1 MTAAVLPFVSVVLLW
16 AVFLLDKGYD
26 LDLHRYGLLPR
37 SWKGLI
43 GVFTAP
49 LLHGDIKHIFNNSV
63 AGLMLG
69 WCLMYFYPRNAG
81 RVVAITWLAG
91 GSAVWLMGR
100 TSYHIGASG
109 VVYGMAAFLF
119 FSGILRRQRT
129 LTALSLIIV
138 FFYGGLVWG
147 VFPIVPH
154 MSWESHLWGG
164 LVGGA
169 MAYVY
174 RAIPPAISDP
184 RPAFAD
190 DPDDEL
196 EEDDGVITAG
206 DPGDEAERTRPQ
218 WQVGSTD
225 HGNPATTSSTW
236 DRFDG

>member
-1 MTAAVLPFVSVVLLW
+1 MTAAVLPFVAVVLMW

-26 LDLHRYGLLPR
+26 LDLHQFGLLPR
-37 SWKGLI
+37 SWKGLL

-63 AGLMLG
+63 AALMLG

-81 RVVAITWLAG
+81 RVVAITWLVG
-91 GSAVWLMGR
+91 GLAVWLMGR

-119 FSGILRRQRT
+119 LSGILRRQRT
-129 LTALSLIIV
+129 LTALSLAIV

-147 VFPIVPH
+147 VFPLVPQ

-164 LVGGA
+164 LVGGVL
-169 MAYVY
+169 AYVY

-184 RPAFAD
+184 RPAFED

-196 EEDDGVITAG
+196 DEQDAAMSSV
-206 DPGDEAERTRPQ
+206 DPGDEVAKARPH
-218 WQVGSTD
+218 WQIGPSDQGST
-225 HGNPATTSSTW
+225 GNTSSTW
-236 DRFDG
+236 DRFDS